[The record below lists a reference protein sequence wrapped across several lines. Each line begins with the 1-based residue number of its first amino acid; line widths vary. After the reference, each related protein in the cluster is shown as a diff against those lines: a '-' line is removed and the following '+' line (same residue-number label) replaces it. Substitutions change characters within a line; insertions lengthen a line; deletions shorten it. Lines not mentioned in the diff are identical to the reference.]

1 MDFGD
6 ILDAWDRETAK
17 AQGNK
22 KRPKVRAPEEEG
34 RESPSSQRADPLS
47 VWLRTSEILDKDA
60 VPDRGKE
67 NAPGARRRRLLAK
80 PADAVIDL
88 HGLTRDEA
96 WTALETFF
104 DTGRRQGFEK
114 LLVIHGKGNHSG
126 GEAVLK
132 ATVQRFIETCP
143 FAGESGHGRAAVG
156 GNGAT
161 WVLLKEMPFLNERA
175 VLVH

>member
-22 KRPKVRAPEEEG
+22 KRPKARDPGEEG
-34 RESPSSQRADPLS
+34 QESSLPQRADPFS
-47 VWLRTSEILDKDA
+47 VWLRTGEIFDKDA
-60 VPDRGKE
+60 ALDAGKE
-67 NAPGARRRRLLAK
+67 NSPGARRRRLLAK
-80 PADAVIDL
+80 PADATIDL

-104 DTGRRQGFEK
+104 DTGRRQEFEK

-143 FAGESGHGRAAVG
+143 FAGESGHGRAATG

-161 WVLLKEMPFLNERA
+161 WVLLKEMPLP
-175 VLVH
+175 